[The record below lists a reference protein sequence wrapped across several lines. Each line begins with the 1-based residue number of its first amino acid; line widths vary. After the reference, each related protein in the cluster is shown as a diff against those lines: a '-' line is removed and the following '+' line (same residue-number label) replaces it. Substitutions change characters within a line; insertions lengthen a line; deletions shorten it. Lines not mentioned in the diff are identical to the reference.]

1 MELSKSLQAKFS
13 EYLEKNAA
21 KRAELEAIAAPY
33 KKLIAEI
40 ESEIKTLAEDAR
52 MIDRGHYGP
61 RLNPLYWRKNS
72 DLKNWRNGASWI
84 WYTLQY
90 KNSNNCGDQ
99 VNVRIEERPEL
110 KKYKYTV
117 TTNAASRWSNG
128 AITVLESHFNDR
140 MSDSERKRYGYKHTS
155 EASAAEK
162 LLLVERWQC
171 KTLEE
176 AETKAAE
183 LMQAINSTLRSTKYY
198 AHIVEMVSAEI
209 DQLETV
215 EPVKN

>member
-1 MELSKSLQAKFS
+1 MELTKTLEEKFA
-13 EYLEKNAA
+13 EYLAKNAA

-52 MIDRGHYGP
+52 LIDCGNHGP
-61 RLNPLYWRKNS
+61 RLSPLYWRKSTHILYSNNA
-72 DLKNWRNGASWI
+72 LNY

-90 KNSNNCGDQ
+90 KNHNQYHDHVS
-99 VNVRIEERPEL
+99 VRIEERPEL

-117 TTNAASRWSNG
+117 TTTAANRWSNG
-128 AITVLESHFNDR
+128 AITIFEQSFNDR
-140 MSDSERKRYGYKHTS
+140 MTDKERKYFKYKHTS
-155 EASAAEK
+155 EASEAEK
-162 LLLVERWQC
+162 ILLVERWQC

-176 AETKAAE
+176 AEAKAAE
-183 LMQAINSTLRSTKYY
+183 LMQAINSTLRHTKYY
-198 AHIVEMVSAEI
+198 THLVEMVSAEI

-215 EPVKN
+215 EIIPA